1 MNYLVT
7 FAKVSI
13 DKVEGIE
20 LLGTYFGGLTP
31 DESEAE
37 QIAYDCVNQSK
48 GGTILPA
55 ISILKEPED
64 LLDMIDAAHAR
75 FESKTRQMR
84 EAYEILNK
92 TSRSGR
98 KSKKTLKKLLD

>member
-13 DKVEGIE
+13 DKTEGIE

-37 QIAYDCVNQSK
+37 KIAYDCVNQSK

-55 ISILKEPED
+55 ISILRNPED

-75 FESKTRQMR
+75 FESKTKQMR
-84 EAYEILNK
+84 EAHEILNK
-92 TSRSGR
+92 TARSGR